1 VAHIQHPLWCHPLG
15 NIFHESKDGWKSYLN
30 IHSCDPLDENV
41 LDNGLLKFLWK
52 EGPFARKATN
62 LRDPMLAHVFW
73 WERFERHVPKL
84 QALALRA
91 SSQDCSSLVCISI

>member
-91 SSQDCSSLVCISI
+91 LSQDYSSSMCECN